1 MLLGALCAA
10 ILLARGSHGA
20 CEGISEREIERR
32 ALSAAEKEV
41 PALIE
46 RHCKIGADEPPFL
59 AEQRMQH
66 CRDRLLALTLDEHR
80 KALIAQCEED
90 EAASE
95 SDARRD
101 EGESSASRIEL

>member
-66 CRDRLLALTLDEHR
+66 CRDRLLAQTLDEHR

-95 SDARRD
+95 SEARRE
-101 EGESSASRIEL
+101 EGGSASRREL